1 MTADLD
7 ERGGPPGDASE
18 ALLDFL
24 SGHVQRSRSGREW
37 GRGTRRLRPAVL
49 PFLGIAGALALVAL
63 NVIVFG
69 KLIHAARAGGTQAA
83 HTGVTRSTVATSSHH
98 ARSRPA
104 ATQAA
109 TTAAEPVATPKLVHV
124 RLTAARNDSWVEV
137 RAGSATGRVLFDG
150 VVRQGTSISVRGRS
164 LWARFGAIGNFDV
177 SIDGRTVHPALNGTV
192 DTVITGSGR
201 LAPAP

>member
-1 MTADLD
+1 MTADPD
-7 ERGGPPGDASE
+7 ERGGPQTDGSE

-24 SGHVQRSRSGREW
+24 SGHLQRSRSRREG
-37 GRGTRRLRPAVL
+37 GRGTSRFRPAVV
-49 PFLGIAGALALVAL
+49 PSLGAAGALALVAL
-63 NVIVFG
+63 NVLVFG
-69 KLIHAARAGGTQAA
+69 NLIHAAQAGGTPAA
-83 HTGVTRSTVATSSHH
+83 HTDAKTSATAASSHH